1 MSKLSI
7 IIPARNEQEC
17 IKILLDELNDYKEI
31 IGEIILVDGDSN
43 DNTVAIAQKYNC
55 KIVNQKNIIGYGA
68 AIIMGINKSEYEY
81 SVVLDADGS
90 KDPKYIPT
98 LYDKIENSKFD
109 FIFAERY
116 GKNAGSLDDTFITY
130 FGNRLFTIFGKVFF
144 KIKVNDILH
153 TFFICRNKSF
163 KRINFINKNFSF
175 CPELPIK
182 VEREKIPYDVIPTLE
197 RKKFAGEVKI
207 RSLIDGFIILIAMI
221 KLLA

>member
-31 IGEIILVDGDSN
+31 IGEIILVDGNSN

-81 SVVLDADGS
+81 SVVIDADGS

-98 LYDKIENSKFD
+98 LYDKIENDKFD

-144 KIKVNDILH
+144 NIKVNDILH
-153 TFFICRNKSF
+153 TFFICKNK
-163 KRINFINKNFSF
+163 
-175 CPELPIK
+175 
-182 VEREKIPYDVIPTLE
+182 
-197 RKKFAGEVKI
+197 
-207 RSLIDGFIILIAMI
+207 
-221 KLLA
+221 